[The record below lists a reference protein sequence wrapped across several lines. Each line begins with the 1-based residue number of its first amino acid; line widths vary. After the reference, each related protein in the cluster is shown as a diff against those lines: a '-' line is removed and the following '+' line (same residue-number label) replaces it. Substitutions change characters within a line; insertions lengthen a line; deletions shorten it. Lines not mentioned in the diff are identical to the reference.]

1 MAYQK
6 KKSEHA
12 FQVFHR
18 NLKDGD
24 FTPVIFMFG
33 EEDYL
38 INWAADSLADK
49 YVDRSSVMS
58 DFLRMDEIE
67 NVSELIEACDTFS
80 IFSAKR
86 IIWARNFPPLLK
98 KNAKGYGKDALD
110 SLKAYINEPNPQ
122 TILILSCTDADDS
135 IPLVKELKKTVRTYD
150 FCQLDRP
157 QLIAFARKRFTA
169 AGTEISDRV
178 LRYFIDET
186 GYFNKETSYRLYNLI
201 NDIEKLAAYSAGA
214 PIREED
220 IDQTLKGD
228 LDKFAF
234 DFLDAVTSGKKD
246 RAFRLFHNIMNTDDE
261 DFYKIYGLIV
271 SQFELMLEARE
282 LSDEAISLEKIASM
296 VRVNPYRLKKAMGFA
311 DRTGAAKLK
320 EILSYLYEIDRNIKT
335 GNMDGEL
342 AIQLMIGRI

>member
-234 DFLDAVTSGKKD
+234 DFLDAVTSGKK
-246 RAFRLFHNIMNTDDE
+246 TE
-261 DFYKIYGLIV
+261 P
-271 SQFELMLEARE
+271 S
-282 LSDEAISLEKIASM
+282 
-296 VRVNPYRLKKAMGFA
+296 GFF
-311 DRTGAAKLK
+311 
-320 EILSYLYEIDRNIKT
+320 II
-335 GNMDGEL
+335 
-342 AIQLMIGRI
+342 